1 MPPRRWAEA
10 GVRVLRALAGHREH
24 QLPSLALAGSSGLGN
39 RLPRSSGGYLPVP
52 PVRRGM
58 TARGLTVPGGGW
70 VAGAATRRA
79 TQRRNPATPGNAEFV
94 RACDLPEATHTPMAW
109 PVAPCFLPACRLPGE
124 ASPRACAKAQ
134 AAGLC
139 RARRV
144 GCRSL
149 AGVGAGASVSV
160 AGRRVLRPEKNN
172 SFDDVAVARVS
183 VGRGRAGSACAS
195 RPACIKHLA
204 RKAACI
210 SLCAGKRLWFCLS

>member
-1 MPPRRWAEA
+1 VRR
-10 GVRVLRALAGHREH
+10 R
-24 QLPSLALAGSSGLGN
+24 
-39 RLPRSSGGYLPVP
+39 RLPREASPRACATAHATGLSSCGACRSGGRSLAACRLPREASP
-52 PVRRGM
+52 RACAKHMPRAFPR
-58 TARGLTVPGGGW
+58 
-70 VAGAATRRA
+70 AGRVGRA
-79 TQRRNPATPGNAEFV
+79 EGHLPACRLPREASPRAV

-144 GCRSL
+144 GRTAA
-149 AGVGAGASVSV
+149 AGHLQGWALGPACPSPAAVYSD
-160 AGRRVLRPEKNN
+160 LKKNN